1 MRRLNPAKGNPFK
14 AGDVRKDG
22 YIFQNYQLQRLDA
35 NGNYG
40 ELWLSP
46 SARKKREE
54 TARKRNL
61 RKKEYAT
68 KNPGK
73 KRLNPKTGKKFTLG
87 DYFEGRYF
95 LSYNTKYVRTD
106 GYMPEMWGN
115 WDTYHRFKI
124 KCLKV
129 NAVYRAKKEGY
140 KSDLTIDYL
149 LEIFP
154 KDYMCPAL
162 GIKMEWGN
170 KKGTRIS
177 PSLDKIIPHKGY
189 MKGNVAFISLK
200 ANSIKSD
207 ATPEEV
213 MSAAKWLE
221 SLSI

>member
-1 MRRLNPAKGNPFK
+1 
-14 AGDVRKDG
+14 
-22 YIFQNYQLQRLDA
+22 
-35 NGNYG
+35 
-40 ELWLSP
+40 
-46 SARKKREE
+46 
-54 TARKRNL
+54 
-61 RKKEYAT
+61 
-68 KNPGK
+68 
-73 KRLNPKTGKKFTLG
+73 
-87 DYFEGRYF
+87 
-95 LSYNTKYVRTD
+95 
-106 GYMPEMWGN
+106 MPEMWGN
-115 WDTYHRFKI
+115 WDSYHRFKI

-177 PSLDKIIPHKGY
+177 PSLDKIIPDKGY